1 MGWCYISTYTI
12 WNDDTVSLWFV
23 YLRYMLPKRLPSEMV
38 TQWVYS
44 LYTISICYP
53 RGYKVKWWNTLS
65 LWFVYL
71 RYMLPKRLQSE
82 MMKHTEFMVC
92 IPQVYA
98 TQEVTKW
105 NDETHWVYGLYTSDI
120 CYPRGYKVK
129 WWHSEFMVCIPQVY
143 ATQEVTKWNGDTVN
157 LWFVYLRYM
166 LPRRLQSEMIKQWV
180 YGLYTSGMCY
190 PRGYKVKWWN
200 TLSLWFVYLRY
211 MLPKRLQ
218 SEMMKHTEFMVCIP
232 QVYATQEVTKWN
244 DEIHWVYGLYTSGIC
259 YPRGYKVKWWNT
271 LSLWFV
277 YLRYMLPKRLQSE
290 MIKQWVYGL
299 YTSGI
304 CYPRGYKVKWNWH
317 SEFMVCIPQV
327 YATQEVTKW
336 NDDSEFMVCIP
347 QVYATEE
354 VTKWNDDTMRV
365 FIPYWP
371 CILVL
376 WINVVISQ
384 LLG

>member
-1 MGWCYISTYTI
+1 MLPKRLQSEMMKHTEFMVSIPQIYATQEVTK
-12 WNDDTVSLWFV
+12 WNGDTVSLWFV

-190 PRGYKVKWWN
+190 PRGYKVKWLN
-200 TLSLWFVYLRY
+200 S
-211 MLPKRLQ
+211 
-218 SEMMKHTEFMVCIP
+218 EFMVCIP

-244 DEIHWVYGLYTSGIC
+244 DETHWVYGLYTSGIC
-259 YPRGYKVKWWNT
+259 YPRGYKVKWLN
-271 LSLWFV
+271 
-277 YLRYMLPKRLQSE
+277 
-290 MIKQWVYGL
+290 
-299 YTSGI
+299 
-304 CYPRGYKVKWNWH
+304 